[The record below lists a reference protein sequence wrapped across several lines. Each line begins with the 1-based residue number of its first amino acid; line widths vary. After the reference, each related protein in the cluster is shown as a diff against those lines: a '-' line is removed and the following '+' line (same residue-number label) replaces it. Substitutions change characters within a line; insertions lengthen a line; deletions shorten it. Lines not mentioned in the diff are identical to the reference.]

1 MPGEDE
7 KKIVLLIVDLAAWKF
22 VPIPRLSGVH
32 KRSPRVTRYYFTI
45 CLNIG
50 IFYARV
56 RAYDKVPSDSNFI
69 DTDAEINSA
78 DMGAADNLKNEWP
91 IYRCRVIHH
100 LEFII
105 QQ

>member
-1 MPGEDE
+1 MEIRPNSSVIGRAQKEPARH
-7 KKIVLLIVDLAAWKF
+7 KILFYDLF
-22 VPIPRLSGVH
+22 E
-32 KRSPRVTRYYFTI
+32 Y
-45 CLNIG
+45 IG